1 VPRDRARPLVL
12 VADDD
17 ADIVA
22 LVRLGLERAG
32 MDVAAAADGRAAL
45 LLAQAAPPDAAVL
58 DVMMPRVDGLEVTRQ
73 LRARPP
79 PRRSPILILSAAVQD
94 AHVAL
99 ARTAGADE
107 HLAKPFSPKLL
118 AARVVA
124 LLAQPARR

>member
-1 VPRDRARPLVL
+1 VSATRPLVL

-17 ADIVA
+17 ADIVV

-32 MDVAAAADGRAAL
+32 MEVAAAADGRAAL
-45 LLAQAAPPDAAVL
+45 LLAQARTPDAAVL

-73 LRARPP
+73 LRATAATATI
-79 PRRSPILILSAAVQD
+79 PILILSAAVQD

-107 HLAKPFSPKLL
+107 HMAKPFSPRVL
-118 AARVVA
+118 AQRVAA
-124 LLAQPARR
+124 LLAQPGRR

>member
-1 VPRDRARPLVL
+1 MSATRPLVL

-17 ADIVA
+17 ADIVV

-32 MDVAAAADGRAAL
+32 MEVAAAADGRAAL
-45 LLAQAAPPDAAVL
+45 LLAQARTPDAAVL

-73 LRARPP
+73 LRATAATATI
-79 PRRSPILILSAAVQD
+79 PILILSAAVQD

-107 HLAKPFSPKLL
+107 HMAKPFSPRVL
-118 AARVVA
+118 AQRVAA
-124 LLAQPARR
+124 LLAQPGRR

>member
-1 VPRDRARPLVL
+1 VSATRPLVL

-32 MDVAAAADGRAAL
+32 MEVAAVGDGRAAL
-45 LLAQAAPPDAAVL
+45 LLAQARPPDAAVL

-73 LRARPP
+73 LRATAATATI
-79 PRRSPILILSAAVQD
+79 PILILSAAVQD

-99 ARTAGADE
+99 ARTAGADD
-107 HLAKPFSPKLL
+107 HMAKPFSPRVL
-118 AARVVA
+118 AQRVAA
-124 LLAQPARR
+124 LLAQPGRR